1 MIRRNRVDGAIHAH
15 VSLSRLV
22 LHPPLLSAIGGLLLL
37 WVVSPYA
44 MNVLFTD
51 GLLAAL
57 IVAALGLAGCAFYPF
72 CRENGR
78 PTAWELA
85 NAAGLGI
92 GVGATGVLLLGLA
105 GLLSRGLWFALL
117 AAAAMAGLLRLRERL
132 RALSSTE
139 LGTQE
144 ERADRPAAASGRS
157 ARALSIWA
165 DQGLTA
171 SSSSLDFVTLRV
183 AAHVLVPAFL
193 AGAVYAASFAPGI
206 LWSEEG
212 NGYDILE
219 YHLQVPREYWEAG
232 RITYLSHNI
241 YASFPSLVEM
251 LYLLTFMVKGD
262 PVAAGTLCNFIHLWL
277 GVLAAL
283 AGAAFALRWGKAA
296 VLTALLLLIANGWFV
311 YFAGLA
317 YVENGVILFAILA
330 LGHIIAHFDDSESR
344 GQAGDPSA
352 RSRRPLMAGVFAGF
366 ACACKYTGVVMVLV
380 PPAMC
385 LAFGRHPGNRGR
397 SFLSGRIRPMAFY
410 ALGSALAFAPWLVKN
425 AAMTGNP
432 VFPLANGIFQASPA
446 GWSPA
451 SQEKWNRGHAAAVN
465 EAGVAER
472 LSAFWS
478 RILADPDQRFGPAL
492 LLLGFLGLA
501 MRRLRQVDI
510 VLCVMLAVQIGVWL
524 TMTHLYARFATVML
538 GPLALLGAR
547 SFAADVETDR
557 SGKGR
562 RLISG
567 MLFVGLAISALS
579 TGILLRSET
588 GFTQTRVTPQAVVD
602 TFYGPA
608 KAVNEIY
615 RMRMRV
621 LLIGEARGY
630 YFERPID
637 YATVFN
643 EQPFLTF
650 LESDPSLNDVQAWLI
665 REKISHVLIHWG
677 EIRRLARSYGFS
689 DRVTHDAV
697 AEWVNSG
704 FLNRVIAEMTPN
716 GPIWELFEVSGVVR

>member
-1 MIRRNRVDGAIHAH
+1 MRRCDRVDGAVRARIP
-15 VSLSRLV
+15 LLRLA
-22 LHPPLLSAIGGLLLL
+22 LHPSSLSAIGGLLLL
-37 WVVSPYA
+37 WAISPYA

-57 IVAALGLAGCAFYPF
+57 ILAALGLAGCALYPF

-78 PTAWELA
+78 PTAWELV

-117 AAAAMAGLLRLRERL
+117 AVAAMAGLLQLRERL
-132 RALSSTE
+132 RAIRGAEFRTR
-139 LGTQE
+139 G
-144 ERADRPAAASGRS
+144 ERASSNG
-157 ARALSIWA
+157 A
-165 DQGLTA
+165 DQGPTA
-171 SSSSLDFVTLRV
+171 PSFSLDCIALRV
-183 AAHVLVPAFL
+183 AAHVLVPVFI
-193 AGAVYAASFAPGI
+193 AGAVYATSFAPGI

-232 RITYLSHNI
+232 RITYLPHNI

-251 LYLLTFMVKGD
+251 LYLLAFMVKGD

-283 AGAAFALRWGKAA
+283 AGAVFALRWGKTAA
-296 VLTALLLLIANGWFV
+296 LTALLLLIANGWFV

-330 LGHIIAHFDDSESR
+330 LGHIIAHFDNSESP
-344 GQAGDPSA
+344 GQADAPFA
-352 RSRRPLMAGVFAGF
+352 RSKPPLMAGVFAGF
-366 ACACKYTGVVMVLV
+366 ACACKYTGVAMVLT

-397 SFLSGRIRPMAFY
+397 SFLSGRIHPMAFY
-410 ALGSALAFAPWLVKN
+410 ALGSALAFAPWLIKN
-425 AAMTGNP
+425 AATTGNP
-432 VFPLANGIFQASPA
+432 IFPLANGIFQAFPV

-451 SQEKWNRGHAAAVN
+451 SQEKWNRGHAAAAN
-465 EAGVAER
+465 EAGVVER

-501 MRRLRQVDI
+501 MRRLRPADV
-510 VLCVMLAVQIGVWL
+510 VLCVMLAVQVAVWL

-538 GPLALLGAR
+538 EPLALLGAR
-547 SFAADVETDR
+547 SFAADVETSR
-557 SGKGR
+557 PGKGR
-562 RLISG
+562 GLTSSI
-567 MLFVGLAISALS
+567 LFVGLVVSALS
-579 TGILLRSET
+579 TGILLQSET
-588 GFTQTRVTPQAVVD
+588 GFTQARVTPQAVVD
-602 TFYGPA
+602 AFYAPA

-643 EQPFLTF
+643 EQPFLLF
-650 LESDPSLNDVQAWLI
+650 LKGDPSLNDIRAWLI

-697 AEWVNSG
+697 AEWVNRG
-704 FLNRVIAEMTPN
+704 LLNRVIAEMTLT
-716 GPIWELFEVSGVVR
+716 GPVWELFEVSTVLE